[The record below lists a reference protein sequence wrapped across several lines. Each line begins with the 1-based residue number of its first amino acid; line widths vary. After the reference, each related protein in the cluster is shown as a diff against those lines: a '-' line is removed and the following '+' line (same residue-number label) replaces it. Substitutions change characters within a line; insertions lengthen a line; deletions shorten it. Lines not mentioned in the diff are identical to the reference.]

1 MFEYIKGKIS
11 VLAPT
16 HCVVEAA
23 GVGYLINISLT
34 TYSDLKEGIESKV
47 LVHGIYRED
56 NQLLYGFSGDS
67 ERALFR
73 QLIGVSGVGANT
85 GRMMLSS
92 MRPSELTNAI
102 VNEQVSVLKTIK
114 GIGLRTAERIVV
126 DLKDKL
132 KQMDDS
138 GEIIH
143 LQDNT
148 INEEALSA
156 LMMLGFSRKPAEKVI
171 GQILKTNADFSVEAI
186 IKQALKQL

>member
-1 MFEYIKGKIS
+1 
-11 VLAPT
+11 
-16 HCVVEAA
+16 
-23 GVGYLINISLT
+23 
-34 TYSDLKEGIESKV
+34 
-47 LVHGIYRED
+47 
-56 NQLLYGFSGDS
+56 
-67 ERALFR
+67 
-73 QLIGVSGVGANT
+73 
-85 GRMMLSS
+85 